1 MAKNTLKR
9 LQRQTLSDKSHITQG
24 GFRRPFGTREP
35 DIVLQ
40 MPEIFFF
47 DMRAYMSAVNAA
59 KGIDFSSRVRLY
71 DMYESALLDL
81 HLSGVLAKRLR
92 GVTRFPIEF
101 QRNGEPDDAINAQL
115 HSPWFKQLRRDLL
128 LSEFWGFSLLQFYLD
143 DNGNIRYDL
152 IDRKHYDPVF
162 HKLLKYQ
169 GDQDGIDIN
178 EFENI
183 LFVGTERG
191 LGIFA
196 ELLPAVLYKR
206 GDMSDWAKFCNIFG
220 MPIREYTYDAGDE
233 DARKKIIA
241 DARVQGSNAVYIHP
255 NESEMKL
262 IEAGNKTG
270 SSDLYQNFAEYW
282 DSKISIRVLGNT
294 LTTDTKDTGTQ
305 ALGTVHKEEE
315 DDMNA
320 DDRDFLLDILNYGM
334 KPIFENLGFN
344 VEGGEFVYAH
354 KDKTDPQ
361 AMLNIVQGMK
371 NIGLPMDDDWLYET
385 FGIEKPK
392 DYDQQKSQAEAQK
405 QAIRESLLNGD
416 KEEKPNVHN
425 MPIEHKKSP
434 SNTVQTAF
442 KGIANESHGTRAND
456 RVQPVFGQVKQR
468 LRGFFGL
475 APHTGADTDF

>member
-1 MAKNTLKR
+1 MPIMPKKNNPMTKKNLTPK
-9 LQRQTLSDKSHITQG
+9 HISQG
-24 GFRRPFGTREP
+24 GLRRQQGVREP
-35 DIVLQ
+35 DVFLQ
-40 MPEIFFF
+40 MPELFMFNMK
-47 DMRAYMSAVNAA
+47 DYMESIRSAKSV
-59 KGIDFSSRVRLY
+59 DFSYRVKLF
-71 DMYESALLDL
+71 DMYESAMLDL
-81 HLSGVLAKRLR
+81 HLSGVLDKRLR
-92 GVTRFPIEF
+92 GVTQIPIEF
-101 QRNGEPDDAINAQL
+101 QRDGKPDEEICRQL
-115 HSPWFKQLRRDLL
+115 RSPWFKQLRRDLIM
-128 LSEFWGFSLLQFYLD
+128 SKFYGFTLVQFYMD
-143 DNGNIRYDL
+143 DDTNIRYDL

-282 DSKISIRVLGNT
+282 DAKISIRVLGNT

-320 DDRDFLLDILNYGM
+320 DDRDFLLDILNYDM

-371 NIGLPMDDDWLYET
+371 NIGLPMDDDWIYET

-392 DYDQQKSQAEAQK
+392 DYDQQKEQAEAQK
-405 QAIRESLLNGD
+405 QAIRESLQNGGKEEDEEKLNGPN
-416 KEEKPNVHN
+416 KPIEPNKPNK
-425 MPIEHKKSP
+425 PKKQS
-434 SNTVQTAF
+434 SNTAQTPF
-442 KGIANESHGTRAND
+442 
-456 RVQPVFGQVKQR
+456 KQR